1 MKKEELEKL
10 TKEVRRDIIKM
21 TNKASSGHP
30 GGSLSCVEILVALY
44 FEIMNLDENK
54 NGRIDKFILSK
65 GHAVPA
71 YYSVLAHK
79 GYIKKEELETLRKIN
94 SPLQGH
100 PTNKIN
106 GVDVSTGSLG
116 QGLSIASGMALSK
129 KLYDEEGYVYCLC
142 GDGELEEGQIWEAM
156 MTANKYKLN
165 NLIMFVDNN
174 GLQIDGTISAV
185 KSVDKLK
192 EKIEAFG
199 FNVIEI
205 DGHDLAQIID
215 SVSKAKKGDKPTCI
229 LAKTIKG
236 KGVSFM
242 ENEVKWHGKA
252 PNEEELKEALKN
264 LK

>member
-1 MKKEELEKL
+1 MKTKDLEKI
-10 TKEVRRDIIKM
+10 TKEVRCDILEMISA
-21 TNKASSGHP
+21 ASSGHP

-44 FEIMNLDENK
+44 FEIMNLNENK
-54 NGRIDKFILSK
+54 DERIDKFVLSK
-65 GHAVPA
+65 GHAAPA

-79 GYIKKEELETLRKIN
+79 GYIKKEELKNLRKID

-116 QGLSIASGMALSK
+116 QGLSIACGMALSK

-165 NLIMFVDNN
+165 NLIMFIDNN
-174 GLQIDGTISAV
+174 GLQIDGTITSV

-199 FNVIEI
+199 LNVIEI
-205 DGHDLAQIID
+205 DGHNITQIIS
-215 SVSKAKKGDKPTCI
+215 SVESAKKQDKATCI
-229 LAKTIKG
+229 IAKTIKG
-236 KGVSFM
+236 KGVKFM
-242 ENEVKWHGKA
+242 ENEVKWHRKST
-252 PNEEELKEALKN
+252 
-264 LK
+264 